1 MKKSVENVLGLTHDA
16 KPKNVV
22 FERLPQQYYV
32 HLVTAE
38 LSWAELSITIGQV
51 TATKI
56 TNEWIL
62 ILIVIHMPITYVKAI
77 TEAINQLDTY

>member
-1 MKKSVENVLGLTHDA
+1 MMQNQRMSCLSVSHNNITSTLS
-16 KPKNVV
+16 
-22 FERLPQQYYV
+22 Q
-32 HLVTAE
+32 

-77 TEAINQLDTY
+77 TEAINQLDAY

>member
-1 MKKSVENVLGLTHDA
+1 MMQNQRMSCLSVSHNNITSTLS
-16 KPKNVV
+16 
-22 FERLPQQYYV
+22 Q
-32 HLVTAE
+32 